1 MSRKKLAKKIKDDVE
16 KYIPQSPKVKNGKRI
31 ALIGAGPASLTVARD
46 LLPLGYE
53 CTIFEKDHKA
63 GGLMRTNIPS
73 FRLPADV
80 LDEEIYR
87 IINMGAELKLN
98 SYIEKL
104 KPVIDE
110 YDSVFIGTGAPKGK
124 DLTVSYTHLTLPTMV
139 QV

>member
-1 MSRKKLAKKIKDDVE
+1 M
-16 KYIPQSPKVKNGKRI
+16 
-31 ALIGAGPASLTVARD
+31 ARD

-87 IINMGAELKLN
+87 IIDMGAELKLN
-98 SYIEKL
+98 SYIDKL

-124 DLTVSYTHLTLPTMV
+124 DLNLKGREISSENIHIGIDWLTSIAFEHVKKIGKKVVESYAC
-139 QV
+139 